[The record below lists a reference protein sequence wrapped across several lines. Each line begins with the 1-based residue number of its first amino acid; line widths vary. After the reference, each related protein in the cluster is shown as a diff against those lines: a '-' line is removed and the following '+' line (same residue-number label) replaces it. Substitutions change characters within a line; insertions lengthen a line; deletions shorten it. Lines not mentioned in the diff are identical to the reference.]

1 MRTILLLI
9 AVLSA
14 GFGIGFFTNQSG
26 ILHLGMSDTK
36 SNDQPDILYWVAP
49 MDANYRRDKP
59 GQSPMGMDLVP
70 VYAEKKK
77 AEPKTG
83 QKAEPKIGKKAEPKI
98 KYWVAPMDANYRRDK
113 PGQSPMG
120 MDLVPVYEE
129 QQKAEPK
136 IKYWVA
142 PMDANYRRDKPGQS
156 PMGMDLVPVYE
167 DTNGNSEEG
176 TVTISPAVEN
186 NLGVRTA
193 TVKKGKF
200 DLNIKSLGSV
210 QANQDALWQINSRVS
225 GWIEK
230 LYVKSV
236 GIEVEKGQKLYSL
249 YSPELVKAQESLL
262 NAVKLNRSALI
273 GSSKA
278 RLKVLGINTWQINQL
293 IKSRKVA
300 QRIDIYAPK
309 KGTITDLNVNEG
321 AFISPSTTVI
331 TAVNLDTVWVDVEV
345 FAAQVSLIK
354 LDDMASMTLDYFPG
368 KKWEGKVGFIY
379 PEMSESNRTLRIRL
393 QFDNPNQMLKPN
405 MFSSVVIAPKM
416 DEERLYIPREAVIY
430 AGNMNRVVLAMGDGK
445 FRSVLVKVGIENQQT
460 IEILSGLEVGQKIVT
475 SAQFLL
481 DSESSINA
489 DFDRML
495 EEQQA
500 DEEAN
505 SSQNSSSKDSS
516 SKNNLD
522 WLDVSALDVNDIY
535 TKDLAASIL
544 RMNSQ
549 VVTL

>member
-1 MRTILLLI
+1 MRTILLMI
-9 AVLSA
+9 VVLSA
-14 GFGIGFFTNQSG
+14 GFGIGFFVNQSG
-26 ILHLGMSDTK
+26 ILHLGMSDTRA
-36 SNDQPDILYWVAP
+36 NEQPDILYWVAP

-70 VYAEKKK
+70 VYAEKKE
-77 AEPKTG
+77 AEPKVKYWVAPMDANYRRDKPG
-83 QKAEPKIGKKAEPKI
+83 QSPMGMDLVPVYEELQKAEPKI

-129 QQKAEPK
+129 
-136 IKYWVA
+136 
-142 PMDANYRRDKPGQS
+142 DNDN
-156 PMGMDLVPVYE
+156 
-167 DTNGNSEEG
+167 NGDSEEG

-200 DLNIKSLGSV
+200 DLNINSLGSV

-321 AFISPSTTVI
+321 AFISPSTTVM

-368 KKWEGKVGFIY
+368 KEWVGKVGFIY
-379 PEMSESNRTLRIRL
+379 PEMSESNRTLRVRL

-405 MFSSVVIAPKM
+405 MFSSVVITPKM

-445 FRSVLVKVGIENQQT
+445 FRSVLVKVGIENQQA

-495 EEQQA
+495 EEQ
-500 DEEAN
+500 DTMDHKSMRLKETSDYLNGEDD
-505 SSQNSSSKDSS
+505 SDDLDSS
-516 SKNNLD
+516 EDLD
-522 WLDVSALDVNDIY
+522 STEDLDSIEVGVLQISPLY
-535 TKDLAASIL
+535 TSE
-544 RMNSQ
+544 RVM
-549 VVTL
+549 TL

>member
-9 AVLSA
+9 VFLSA
-14 GFGIGFFTNQSG
+14 GFGIGFFVNQSG
-26 ILHLGMSDTK
+26 ILHLGMSDTR
-36 SNDQPDILYWVAP
+36 SNEQPEILYWVAP

-77 AEPKTG
+77 DKPKTEPKV
-83 QKAEPKIGKKAEPKI
+83 

-129 QQKAEPK
+129 QEKAEPK

-142 PMDANYRRDKPGQS
+142 PMDAEYRRDKPGKS

-167 DTNGNSEEG
+167 ETNGNSGEG

-193 TVKKGKF
+193 IVKKGSF

-225 GWIEK
+225 GWVEE

-236 GIEVEKGQKLYSL
+236 GIEVKKGQKLYAL

-262 NAVKLNRSALI
+262 NAVQLNRSALVS
-273 GSSKA
+273 SSKT
-278 RLKVLGINTWQINQL
+278 RLAVLGVSYEQINQL
-293 IKSRKVA
+293 IKYRKVK
-300 QRIDIYAPK
+300 QRIDVYAPQ
-309 KGTITDLNVNEG
+309 KGTVTDLKVNEG

-331 TAVNLDTVWVDVEV
+331 KAVNLDTVWVDVEV

-354 LDDMASMTLDYFPG
+354 LGDTATMTLDYFPG
-368 KKWEGKVGFIY
+368 KQWLGKVNFIY
-379 PEMSESNRTLRIRL
+379 PEMSQSNRTLRVRL
-393 QFDNPNQMLKPN
+393 EFDNPNEELKPN
-405 MFSSVVIAPKM
+405 MFSSVIITPKM
-416 DEERLYIPREAVIY
+416 DQERLYIPREAVIY

-445 FRSVLVKVGIENQQT
+445 FKSVVVKVGIENQQT
-460 IEILSGLEVGQKIVT
+460 IEILSGLELGQKIVT

-481 DSESSINA
+481 DSESSISA

-495 EEQQA
+495 EEQDVMDHKA
-500 DEEAN
+500 MRLKETSEYLNGGDDSTNGVDEAKSSGGLEN
-505 SSQNSSSKDSS
+505 SDE
-516 SKNNLD
+516 LD
-522 WLDVSALDVNDIY
+522 LIDVGALQTSPLY
-535 TKDLAASIL
+535 TSE
-544 RMNSQ
+544 RVM
-549 VVTL
+549 TL